1 LPKTTGDGLREVVHE
16 AWVGGFSVQSS
27 IARTHAEFVAM
38 AASMQLITTQ
48 MDKREY
54 SRIWRVTNKG
64 LRWLN
69 EMKDSK

>member
-1 LPKTTGDGLREVVHE
+1 VNE
-16 AWVGGFSVQSS
+16 AWVGGFSVQSL
-27 IARTHAEFVAM
+27 IARTHAEYVAM

-48 MDKREY
+48 VGKAEFARMW
-54 SRIWRVTNKG
+54 RITNKG